1 VLHLVA
7 IAGRVGIDLELDWLD
22 EIFRATPV
30 VGDVRPTGAHLVED
44 LHAAGGI
51 PAVLTA
57 LQPLLELDA
66 ITVTGKPLA
75 AAMAPATGDAVTSID
90 DPVTPAGGLAVLR
103 GNLAPRGALIK
114 VGAADPALLEHRG
127 PAVVFDGMDDM
138 LARIDDEDLPVTG
151 DSVLVLRGVG
161 PKGVPGMPEWGQ
173 IPVPRK
179 LLAQGVTDMVRLSD
193 ARMSGTAF
201 GTVVLHVAPEAAADG
216 PLRLVRDGDQIALSA
231 RDRTLTLDVPDAE
244 PAWGAR
250 LTSAPPV

>member
-1 VLHLVA
+1 
-7 IAGRVGIDLELDWLD
+7 
-22 EIFRATPV
+22 
-30 VGDVRPTGAHLVED
+30 
-44 LHAAGGI
+44 
-51 PAVLTA
+51 VLTA

-75 AAMAPATGDAVTSID
+75 AAMAAATGDAVASID

-138 LARIDDEDLPVTG
+138 LARIDDEDLPVTR

-244 PAWGAR
+244 LDARRAAAPFSPQPARRGYKGLYVEHVLQADQGCDFDFLR
-250 LTSAPPV
+250 HAPGEEPDPGGPIDTGWAGGW